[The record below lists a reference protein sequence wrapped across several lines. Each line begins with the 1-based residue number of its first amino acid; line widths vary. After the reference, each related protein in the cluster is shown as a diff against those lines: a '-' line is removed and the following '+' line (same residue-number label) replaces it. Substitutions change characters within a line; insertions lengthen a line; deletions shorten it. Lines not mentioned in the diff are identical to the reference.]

1 MSNVEEAIVDLERRL
16 KEIEAEEQRIITT
29 VVKQL
34 EDEEQRIKA
43 AINSLCAVIGQPR
56 KYDEVTSELHQT
68 SQTRPDQYKGKRI
81 AYAVEEILKK
91 WREAGISSATLDQLY
106 KELLLG
112 GFAYINRTVGLQKR
126 GIAIAMGKQS
136 EKFQKLTNGAWSLK

>member
-56 KYDEVTSELHQT
+56 KYEDRKSV
-68 SQTRPDQYKGKRI
+68 
-81 AYAVEEILKK
+81 V
-91 WREAGISSATLDQLY
+91 
-106 KELLLG
+106 
-112 GFAYINRTVGLQKR
+112 
-126 GIAIAMGKQS
+126 
-136 EKFQKLTNGAWSLK
+136 